1 VPIVALNNYAHYHY
15 LFDIANLRVA
25 GLLEQPAVI
34 VKTLKRKE

>member
-1 VPIVALNNYAHYHY
+1 VPIVALNNYAHY